1 MNEKMKVE
9 ESSAIV
15 GWEVIDGTRQMRSG
29 NNEVKVSK
37 T

>member
-1 MNEKMKVE
+1 MSEKMKSE

-15 GWEVIDGTRQMRSG
+15 GWEVIDGTKQMNSG
-29 NNEVKVSK
+29 NNEVKVLK